1 MARSGRDGLYR
12 LRRTP
17 LTLNR
22 GPVRHLCDRAR
33 ERLSPEDVEQ
43 VEIVERNADRLR
55 RLVGQLLGLA
65 RLDAGTY
72 RLSARP
78 VDVTREA
85 ERFVDEFGPL
95 AERKGLTR
103 SLDVEPPPEDAD
115 PVYADR
121 EALGHVL
128 SNLLS
133 NVIKFTPEGGRVTV
147 RVRPRRE
154 AVEIA
159 VEDTGVGIPEAEQD
173 AVFDRFVQTVDPS
186 TREQEGAGI
195 GLAFAADLVDLH
207 GGTLTVESTEGEG
220 TTFTASLPRGTAHLS
235 DDQLPNEPAPEPDAP
250 YAEPSTP
257 TPQRSIPND
266 QPSTPLTEEPSPTD
280 STAAPDDQSKIHS
293 PKSYW
298 SSTTTPTCA
307 DTCGRS

>member
-17 LTLNR
+17 ITLNR
-22 GPVRHLCDRAR
+22 GPVRHLRDRAR
-33 ERLSPEDVEQ
+33 ERLSPEDIEQ

-78 VDVTREA
+78 VDVT
-85 ERFVDEFGPL
+85 
-95 AERKGLTR
+95 
-103 SLDVEPPPEDAD
+103 
-115 PVYADR
+115 
-121 EALGHVL
+121 
-128 SNLLS
+128 
-133 NVIKFTPEGGRVTV
+133 
-147 RVRPRRE
+147 RE